1 MLADHR
7 ACPDQGIARF
17 IVDGG
22 APVTADTSAS
32 TREAQQVIF
41 SIGGL
46 APGRHLLTITKLS
59 GGWLTVD
66 GARVQP
72 SPHQ

>member
-7 ACPDQGIARF
+7 ACPDQGITRF
-17 IVDGG
+17 IVDGDD
-22 APVTADTSAS
+22 PVTANTSAS

-41 SIGGL
+41 SISGL
-46 APGRHLLTITKLS
+46 TLGRHVLTITKLS

-66 GARVQP
+66 GARIQP
-72 SPHQ
+72 